1 MKNEYVKPSID
12 VIQLESAD
20 ITNAATLSSA
30 VVNSTAIP
38 DGIGQNTAANVFNY

>member
-30 VVNSTAIP
+30 VVTSAAIP
-38 DGIGQNTAANVFNY
+38 DGIGQNTSANVFNY